1 VHPAIAELPSA
12 VGTLGLHV
20 DRDRLLLFDRYLR
33 AILAWQ
39 GRINLLGTSDPNQ
52 IVVLHFVDS
61 LAALAVCD
69 FPVGSSVVDVGSG
82 AGLPG
87 IPLKIIRP
95 DLKVTLVESSRRR
108 AGFLEHVRSVLGLIG
123 MDVLWARAEE
133 LGASPKGRE
142 TFDRSVE
149 RAAARFRPAAE
160 MCLPLIKVGG
170 ASVFLK
176 GPGVEEELV
185 RAGELIDALGGRI
198 VRSEVHSLPV
208 MGRRRAAI
216 VIHKVRSTPAKF
228 PRRPPNIG
236 TQP

>member
-12 VGTLGLHV
+12 AGTFGLHI
-20 DRDRLLLFDRYLR
+20 DHDRLPLFDRYLR

-39 GRINLLGTSDPNQ
+39 GRINLLGTRDPTQ

-69 FPVGSSVVDVGSG
+69 FPVGSALVDVGSG

-108 AGFLEHVRSVLGLIG
+108 AGFLEHLRSVLGL
-123 MDVLWARAEE
+123 MDVDVLWARAEE
-133 LGASPKGRE
+133 LAASPKRRE

-149 RAAARFRPAAE
+149 RAAARFTPAAE

-185 RAGELIDALGGRI
+185 RAGDLIAALGGRI
-198 VRSEVHSLPV
+198 VRSEVRSLPL

-216 VIHKVRSTPAKF
+216 VIQKVRSTPAKF

-236 TQP
+236 TKP